1 MGPVDCPSVI
11 KRGEGLNFAFCD
23 SSNWNTAL
31 RRHLNTLEGLRLGE
45 YVQLTQEFRAVN
57 TYLKVHDP
65 PHSKKKFR
73 TLAYQFMFSR
83 EIIAILQ

>member
-65 PHSKKKFR
+65 PHSKKNSGLWPISSCSLEK
-73 TLAYQFMFSR
+73 
-83 EIIAILQ
+83 